1 MTSSA
6 SGVHTT
12 HVHPPHLAGATPG
25 TVIGVVERLNSRAEI
40 QDVFPLIAGT
50 PHAVSLRRGERHL
63 LRGWSPY
70 VRLQPTVITG
80 GNTPAAALAPPTR
93 STLPVTRTPRSSSSG
108 WICLWQHAD
117 GQWEPRSMATDSP
130 TTWARDTA
138 HRGPSTPH
146 ITPGTVWALQT
157 GGANRAP
164 ACTILPSRTEMTVKP
179 LSAALKGPLEVRPVA
194 DSGYTLL
201 EALRTGRI
209 PAALAIE
216 TAWQQAPP
224 APGGRPSLFDLAVGY
239 SLCRRGEVEGAQ
251 QWVQALG
258 TERTLGEGL
267 ADALTIRLWLA
278 HRTRRRF
285 DIRRVVEQLADDRT
299 LPMAAEGL
307 RILADTMRLLTQ
319 DRRNGRLASRRWL
332 EHCFNSSVH
341 TSLTT
346 YTAQSPDQPTRAPAR
361 RLPPP
366 HEESLHFKLAP
377 DGDGAQIN
385 WQPARA
391 LQQRMVAAHA
401 WRDPDTV
408 GTRPGSRTFTLIIR
422 HRDPEWLWHFA
433 RQLMT
438 RTDIRPVLF
447 HDTHTLELRLTPR
460 DVAEIGRELN
470 AIREHV
476 SDGRMTLSVPE
487 VEYDVQGGL
496 VGQLEDLLP
505 GLRLVRGDDA

>member
-1 MTSSA
+1 MTSPA
-6 SGVHTT
+6 SGAHTT

-40 QDVFPLIAGT
+40 QDIFPLIAET

-70 VRLQPTVITG
+70 IRLQPTVITG
-80 GNTPAAALAPPTR
+80 GSTPTTALAPPAR
-93 STLPVTRTPRSSSSG
+93 ASLPTTRTPRSSSSG

-130 TTWARDTA
+130 TTWDRYTR
-138 HRGPSTPH
+138 HLGLSTPH

-164 ACTILPSRTEMTVKP
+164 ACTILPSRTEMTLKP

-209 PAALAIE
+209 PAALAIQ
-216 TAWQQAPP
+216 TAWQQAPL

-239 SLCRRGEVEGAQ
+239 LLCRRGEVEEAQ
-251 QWVQALG
+251 QWVQVLAA
-258 TERTLGEGL
+258 ERTMGEGVADIL
-267 ADALTIRLWLA
+267 AIRLWLA

-285 DIRRVVEQLADDRT
+285 DIRSVVEQLAEDRT

-307 RILADTMRLLTQ
+307 RILADAMRLFAP
-319 DRRNGRLASRRWL
+319 DRRSERLASWQWL
-332 EHCFNSSVH
+332 EHCFNSSAH
-341 TSLTT
+341 TALTT

-366 HEESLHFKLAP
+366 HEESLHFKLSP
-377 DGDGAQIN
+377 DGDGAHIN
-385 WQPARA
+385 WLPARA
-391 LQQRMVAAHA
+391 LQQRMVAAQT
-401 WRDPDTV
+401 WREPDMV
-408 GTRPGSRTFTLIIR
+408 GTHRSSATFTLIIR
-422 HRDPEWLWHFA
+422 HRDPEWLWQFA

-438 RTDIRPVLF
+438 RTDIRPALF
-447 HDTHTLELRLTPR
+447 RDTHTLELRLTPR
-460 DVAEIGRELN
+460 DVADMGRELN
-470 AIREHV
+470 TIREHV
-476 SDGRMTLSVPE
+476 SDGRMTLSVPG

-505 GLRLVRGDDA
+505 GLRLGRGDDA

>member
-1 MTSSA
+1 M
-6 SGVHTT
+6 
-12 HVHPPHLAGATPG
+12 
-25 TVIGVVERLNSRAEI
+25 IGVVERLNSRSET

-70 VRLQPTVITG
+70 IRLQPTVITG
-80 GNTPAAALAPPTR
+80 GSTPTTALTPPAKPSLS
-93 STLPVTRTPRSSSSG
+93 STQTPRSSSSG

-130 TTWARDTA
+130 MAWDRDTR

-146 ITPGTVWALQT
+146 ITPGTIWALQT

-164 ACTILPSRTEMTVKP
+164 ACTILPSQTELTVKP
-179 LSAALKGPLEVRPVA
+179 LSTALKGPLEVRPVA

-216 TAWQQAPP
+216 TAWQQAPL
-224 APGGRPSLFDLAVGY
+224 APGRRPTLFDLAIGY

-251 QWVQALG
+251 QWLQGLASQ
-258 TERTLGEGL
+258 RTTGEGVADSL
-267 ADALTIRLWLA
+267 AIGLWVA

-285 DIRRVVEQLADDRT
+285 DIRSVVEQLADDRT

-307 RILADTMRLLTQ
+307 RILADTMRLAR
-319 DRRNGRLASRRWL
+319 DRRSERPASWRWL
-332 EHCFNSSVH
+332 EHCLNSSAH
-341 TSLTT
+341 TALTT
-346 YTAQSPDQPTRAPAR
+346 YTAQSPEQPTRAPAR

-366 HEESLHFKLAP
+366 HEESLHFKLVPA
-377 DGDGAQIN
+377 GDGAHIN

-391 LQQRMVAAHA
+391 LQQRMVAARA
-401 WRDPDTV
+401 WHDPDAPLTH
-408 GTRPGSRTFTLIIR
+408 RSPMAFTLIIR

-447 HDTHTLELRLTPR
+447 RDTHILELRLTSR
-460 DVAEIGRELN
+460 DVAAMGRELE

-476 SDGRMTLSVPE
+476 SDGRMTLSIPG
-487 VEYDVQGGL
+487 VEDDIQSGL
-496 VGQLEDLLP
+496 AGQLADLLP
-505 GLRLVRGDDA
+505 GMRLGRGDDA